1 MFSLSS
7 GYMRCMDREDEMSS
21 RERTVAAMH
30 DTAEQLEVVEGI
42 LHRSAEAS
50 PNEQTT
56 HRLHALGDAVTE
68 QARHID
74 ERADQMPPGHG
85 SRRATIPGRRSEL
98 SASRA
103 CD

>member
-1 MFSLSS
+1 MER
-7 GYMRCMDREDEMSS
+7 GDEMSS

-30 DTAEQLEVVEGI
+30 DTAEQLEVVEGV

-74 ERADQMPPGHG
+74 ERADQMIPSTARAEPLSPADGANYQHHAGVTESPAAPP
-85 SRRATIPGRRSEL
+85 PP
-98 SASRA
+98 
-103 CD
+103 